1 MTWNS
6 WSLLATAMVSVAA
19 ARGPRPGPT
28 DGEVRSM
35 HLVSSAGR
43 AELVVSLKGAV
54 SVKDFTLSDPARV
67 VIDLNGAVLPADF
80 KSGYDGVNRA
90 GVVGMRVRQVNEST
104 VRVVLVMDRLKPYT
118 VEQKDDG
125 VHVAFGADQSFMA
138 WSTGSVAPMAAADQP
153 DAKPVEARQS
163 VTRPAS
169 RLATK
174 AVVVEPVETAIEE
187 PTTAPAREL
196 RGIGAVRPLYTPAQQ
211 RQEPR
216 LTVSWD
222 NASIQDVIAGFQA
235 ISGRSIILG
244 KSIDVKVT
252 AEIRDKPWPDAF
264 KAILGAYGL
273 SVQEVEGGILR
284 VDAPETLAAID
295 SLEPRETAIVKINYA
310 SAGDMVGTVKGV
322 LSKRG
327 SVVADTG
334 SNSLIISESR
344 SQIPG
349 IRDFVT
355 GLDIR
360 PPQIAIQAKIIFVDR
375 TDVEQLGFK
384 YDLATGNQFY
394 NKVLQRGDPKK
405 DGEPYLPGINVV
417 DLGGNAIS
425 AIANADAFIAS
436 SALDLTYSI
445 ALGGFSLTSFLSA
458 LERVDLTDVQTEPV
472 ITTKDNKKASLL
484 VGEEIPLRVVDA
496 SSLGG
501 GAGQQPRATVQFKE
515 VGIKLNVTPH
525 VTNNRQVVLNIETER
540 SAVKTLSAADLGFSI
555 DKQHTQNEIL
565 VADGET
571 AVIGGLTVTTVTR
584 SKTGIPLLSSL
595 PLIGSLFSF
604 TSNTENRKD
613 LIILVTPRIVDD
625 QTPEN

>member
-1 MTWNS
+1 MTRNS
-6 WSLLATAMVSVAA
+6 WSLLATAMFSVAA
-19 ARGPRPGPT
+19 ARGPAAGPT
-28 DGEVRSM
+28 DGEVRAM

-43 AELVVSLKGAV
+43 AELLVSLKGAV

-67 VIDLNGAVLPADF
+67 VIDLSGAVLPADF
-80 KSGYDGVNRA
+80 NSSYDGVNRA
-90 GVVGMRVRQVNEST
+90 GVVGMRVRQFNEST
-104 VRVVLVMDRLKPYT
+104 VRVVLVMDRQKPYT
-118 VEQKDDG
+118 VERKDDG
-125 VHVAFGADQSFMA
+125 IHVAFGADQSFVA
-138 WSTGSVAPMAAADQP
+138 WSNGAVAPLAVAGQP
-153 DAKPVEARQS
+153 EARPLPRS
-163 VTRPAS
+163 APKPEIVMPA
-169 RLATK
+169 
-174 AVVVEPVETAIEE
+174 EPVAEE
-187 PTTAPAREL
+187 SEPAPAKEL
-196 RGIGAVRPLYTPAQQ
+196 RGIGAVRPLYTAAQQ

-244 KSIDVKVT
+244 KAVDVKIT

-273 SVQEVEGGILR
+273 SVQEVDGGILR

-310 SAGDMVGTVKGV
+310 SAGDMVGTVKSL

-327 SVVADTG
+327 TVVADTG

-355 GLDIR
+355 GLDLR
-360 PPQIAIQAKIIFVDR
+360 PAQVAIQAKIIFVDR

-405 DGEPYLPGINVV
+405 NGEPYLPGINVV

-445 ALGGFSLTSFLSA
+445 ALGGFSLTSFLTA
-458 LERVDLTDVQTEPV
+458 LERIDLTDVQTEPV

-501 GAGQQPRATVQFKE
+501 GGGQQPRATVQFKE

-540 SAVKTLSAADLGFSI
+540 SAVKILSAADLGFSI

-604 TSNTENRKD
+604 SSNTENRKD

-625 QTPEN
+625 QNPDK

>member
-6 WSLLATAMVSVAA
+6 WSLLATAMCSVAA
-19 ARGPRPGPT
+19 ARGPAAGPT

-80 KSGYDGVNRA
+80 NSSYDGVNRA
-90 GVVGMRVRQVNEST
+90 GVVGMRVRQFNEST
-104 VRVVLVMDRLKPYT
+104 VRVVLVMDRQKPYT
-118 VEQKDDG
+118 VEQKEDG
-125 VHVAFGADQSFMA
+125 IHVAFGADQSFVA
-138 WSTGSVAPMAAADQP
+138 WSNGGVAPPAVADR
-153 DAKPVEARQS
+153 PVA
-163 VTRPAS
+163 RPAPRS
-169 RLATK
+169 TPK
-174 AVVVEPVETAIEE
+174 PEVVMPAEPVAEE
-187 PTTAPAREL
+187 PAAAPAREL

-244 KSIDVKVT
+244 KAIDVKVT

-327 SVVADTG
+327 TVVADTG

-384 YDLATGNQFY
+384 YDLATTNQFY
-394 NKVLQRGDPKK
+394 NKVLQRNNPKK

-604 TSNTENRKD
+604 SATTENRKD

-625 QTPEN
+625 QNPEN

>member
-1 MTWNS
+1 VFS
-6 WSLLATAMVSVAA
+6 
-19 ARGPRPGPT
+19 PT
-28 DGEVRSM
+28 
-35 HLVSSAGR
+35 
-43 AELVVSLKGAV
+43 
-54 SVKDFTLSDPARV
+54 
-67 VIDLNGAVLPADF
+67 
-80 KSGYDGVNRA
+80 
-90 GVVGMRVRQVNEST
+90 
-104 VRVVLVMDRLKPYT
+104 
-118 VEQKDDG
+118 
-125 VHVAFGADQSFMA
+125 
-138 WSTGSVAPMAAADQP
+138 
-153 DAKPVEARQS
+153 
-163 VTRPAS
+163 
-169 RLATK
+169 
-174 AVVVEPVETAIEE
+174 
-187 PTTAPAREL
+187 
-196 RGIGAVRPLYTPAQQ
+196 QQ

-244 KSIDVKVT
+244 KAINVNIT

-334 SNSLIISESR
+334 SNALIITDSR
-344 SQIPG
+344 TAIPG

-360 PPQIAIQAKIIFVDR
+360 PAQISIQAKIIFVDR

-384 YDLATGNQFY
+384 YDLGTGSQFY
-394 NKVLQRGDPKK
+394 NKILQRPDPAK

-425 AIANADAFIAS
+425 AIANADQFIAS

-445 ALGGFSLTSFLSA
+445 ALGGFSLSSFLSA
-458 LERVDLTDVQTEPV
+458 LERIDLTDVQTEPV

-496 SSLGG
+496 SSIG
-501 GAGQQPRATVQFKE
+501 GAAGQAPRSTVQFKE

-525 VTNNRQVVLNIETER
+525 VTNNRQIVLQIETER

-604 TSNTENRKD
+604 SSNTENRKD
-613 LIILVTPRIVDD
+613 LVILVTPRIVDD
-625 QTPEN
+625 QGTEN

>member
-1 MTWNS
+1 MTWSS
-6 WSLLATAMVSVAA
+6 WSLLATAMFSVAA
-19 ARGPRPGPT
+19 ARGPLAGPT

-67 VIDLNGAVLPADF
+67 VIDLTGAVLPADF

-125 VHVAFGADQSFMA
+125 IHVAFGADQSFLA
-138 WSTGSVAPMAAADQP
+138 WSTGSVAPMAAAEASE
-153 DAKPVEARQS
+153 AKPVGARPSEAR
-163 VTRPAS
+163 PAARS
-169 RLATK
+169 ATK
-174 AVVVEPVETAIEE
+174 GVVVEPVETVTEE
-187 PTTAPAREL
+187 PTPAPAREL

-244 KSIDVKVT
+244 KSIDVKIT

-360 PPQIAIQAKIIFVDR
+360 PAQIAIQAKIIFVDR

-394 NKVLQRGDPKK
+394 NKVLQRDDPKK
-405 DGEPYLPGINVV
+405 DGAPYLPGINVV

-625 QTPEN
+625 QNPEN